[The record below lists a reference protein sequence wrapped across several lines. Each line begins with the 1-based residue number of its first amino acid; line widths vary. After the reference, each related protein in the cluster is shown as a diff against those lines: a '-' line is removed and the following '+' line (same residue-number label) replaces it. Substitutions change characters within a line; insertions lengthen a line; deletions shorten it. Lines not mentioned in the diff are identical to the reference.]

1 MHGSLLIGWWEG
13 NTVIFQDL
21 NHQPSGSSQSGIDCL
36 RSTVHCHHSPKE
48 QLRDSLPTI
57 TEEELELCFISE
69 LLSLLLLFF
78 SFSFVSARPP
88 FHN

>member
-1 MHGSLLIGWWEG
+1 M
-13 NTVIFQDL
+13 VFKDL
-21 NHQPSGSSQSGIDCL
+21 NHLPSGSSQSGIDCL
-36 RSTVHCHHSPKE
+36 CSTVHSHHSPKE

-57 TEEELELCFISE
+57 TEEELELCFTSE

-78 SFSFVSARPP
+78 SFSFVSALPP